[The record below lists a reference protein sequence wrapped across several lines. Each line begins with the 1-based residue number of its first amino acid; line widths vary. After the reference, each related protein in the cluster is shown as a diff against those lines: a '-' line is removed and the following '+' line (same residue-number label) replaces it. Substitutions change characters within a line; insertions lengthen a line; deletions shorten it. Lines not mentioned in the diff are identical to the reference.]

1 MARTNTQT
9 TSPAPTSRDWAHSY
23 ATAKTPEIATAL
35 AAAIAQKAAA
45 SERKTWARLSE
56 YIRDGKIAHVK
67 AFAIKDADKRKAA
80 FAALAPKAAPK
91 AKAMTQAELLA
102 GLSSG
107 AITQVPTK
115 APAAPAPA
123 PAEAAAPAQEDF
135 ATGLASVIAAF
146 MQSRNA

>member
-1 MARTNTQT
+1 MARTNTQAT
-9 TSPAPTSRDWAHSY
+9 TPAPTSRDWAHSY
-23 ATAKTPEIATAL
+23 ATAKTPAIAAAL
-35 AAAIAQKAAA
+35 ADVIAQKAAA

-67 AFAIKDADKRKAA
+67 AFALKDADKRKAA
-80 FAALAPKAAPK
+80 FAALKPAAAPK

-107 AITQVPTK
+107 AITEAPAVAAK
-115 APAAPAPA
+115 APVAPAPA
-123 PAEAAAPAQEDF
+123 QEPAQEDF
-135 ATGLASVIAAF
+135 ATGLAMHIAAF

>member
-35 AAAIAQKAAA
+35 AAAIAQKAASSSRA
-45 SERKTWARLSE
+45 TWTRLSE

-107 AITQVPTK
+107 AITQVPT
-115 APAAPAPA
+115 APAAPA

>member
-1 MARTNTQT
+1 MARTHTQAT
-9 TSPAPTSRDWAHSY
+9 TLAPTSRDWAHSY
-23 ATAKTPEIATAL
+23 ATAKNPAIAKAL
-35 AAAIAQKAAA
+35 ADVIAQKAET
-45 SERKTWARLSE
+45 SPRKSWANLSA
-56 YIRDGKIAHVK
+56 YISAGKIAHVK
-67 AFAIKDADKRKAA
+67 AFAIKDADKRKEA

-107 AITQVPTK
+107 AITQAPAK

-123 PAEAAAPAQEDF
+123 PAEAAAPAEEDF

>member
-9 TSPAPTSRDWAHSY
+9 TPTAPTSRDWAHSY
-23 ATAKTPEIATAL
+23 ANAKNADV
-35 AAAIAQKAAA
+35 AAAIATVIAQKAEGGR
-45 SERKTWARLSE
+45 SSWVRLIG

-67 AFAIKDADKRKAA
+67 AFALKDADKRKAA
-80 FAALAPKAAPK
+80 FAALKPAAAPK

-107 AITQVPTK
+107 AITEAPALATK

-123 PAEAAAPAQEDF
+123 QEPAQEDF